1 MQSIITSSNI
11 VKRILLTTRI
21 FDKTEHEKLL
31 VVSPS
36 YRVGRLKLSF
46 KNNLSNTGK
55 FKSYLYQYKI

>member
-11 VKRILLTTRI
+11 LKRILLTRI

>member
-11 VKRILLTTRI
+11 VKRILLTRI

-46 KNNLSNTGK
+46 KNNLSNTDK